1 MKRILDLVYGIPYY
15 TNSSDQQFAWYVI
28 YNDSVIILENNK
40 FSSVNFK
47 NIPKTNIRYLG
58 LYGCNIHL
66 ACDFQNKV
74 LSFYNTYNNN
84 ESLYRCKYTLENS
97 VRSNILKP
105 VQFKG
110 FIYEPD
116 LYDMSKDKFFIKS
129 FYVGWNEDVVV
140 NGYKFT
146 NKIYFSIDLENH
158 PDSIGLIYKL
168 VKNDSSLIYPSNFN
182 YRLLISDNNST
193 IINDIQRNQE
203 NTREINLN
211 QSLLYKTI
219 FRFK

>member
-1 MKRILDLVYGIPYY
+1 
-15 TNSSDQQFAWYVI
+15 
-28 YNDSVIILENNK
+28 
-40 FSSVNFK
+40 
-47 NIPKTNIRYLG
+47 
-58 LYGCNIHL
+58 
-66 ACDFQNKV
+66 
-74 LSFYNTYNNN
+74 
-84 ESLYRCKYTLENS
+84 
-97 VRSNILKP
+97 
-105 VQFKG
+105 
-110 FIYEPD
+110 
-116 LYDMSKDKFFIKS
+116 MSKDKFFIKS